1 MTDKQNTDHAVKVLK
16 QLARDESVAVLAI
29 SSLNRDNYSAK
40 ISMQAFK
47 ESGAIEYSSDV
58 LLGMQLKGMGTSE
71 FDVNAAKRKD
81 PREVE
86 LHFLKNRNGVMSKPI
101 FYTYHPKFNYFNEVE
116 YIEPSEN
123 EKKPKRGRKKGNV
136 TETEEVEKIYSSPE
150 PLRI

>member
-16 QLARDESVAVLAI
+16 QLARDESIAILAI
-29 SSLNRDNYSAK
+29 SSLNRANYLEK

-58 LLGMQLKGMGTSE
+58 LLGMQLKGMGSSD
-71 FDVNAAKRKD
+71 FDVNEAKRKD

-101 FYTYHPKFNYFNEVE
+101 LYNYYPAFNYYKAIE
-116 YIEPSEN
+116 YIERTLKE
-123 EKKPKRGRKKGNV
+123 EKPKRSNKNA
-136 TETEEVEKIYSSPE
+136 EVIELVKVK
-150 PLRI
+150 